1 MRVVAWD
8 DGRLSTQ
15 ASVAVPGP
23 LSGAALR
30 DSYLDAVRRLTLGLV
45 RLENNSLHVGPLEF
59 LRFGRPA
66 VSRNAVDWPI
76 EGGLL
81 AGGAGGHWR
90 LQSSGGRVEASLSGY
105 RPSLPR
111 PVYAATQLQVHQLF
125 TRLYLLRVRG
135 RDPQPGVAAAPRD
148 RMRAA
153 AVDVAIC
160 LTLARLT
167 GRRRLRRTLA
177 IAIAYHVV
185 CWSTSGRTLGGLV
198 LRQRV
203 VAVDG
208 SRLTATQSLLRLA
221 LIPLSLVLRRPL
233 HDEIAGT
240 EVITD

>member
-1 MRVVAWD
+1 MRVVTWD

-23 LSGAALR
+23 LTGAALR

-45 RLENNSLHVGPLEF
+45 RLENNTLHIGPVVL

-81 AGGAGGHWR
+81 AGGPGGHWR
-90 LQSSGGRVEASLSGY
+90 LQSSAGRVEASLSGY
-105 RPSLPR
+105 RPSLLR
-111 PVYAATQLQVHQLF
+111 PVYAVTQLQVHQLF
-125 TRLYLLRVRG
+125 TRVYLLRVRG

-153 AVDVAIC
+153 AVDVAFC
-160 LTLARLT
+160 LSLAGLT
-167 GRRRLRRTLA
+167 GRRRLRRTLGV
-177 IAIAYHVV
+177 AIAYHVV
-185 CWSTSGRTLGGLV
+185 CWSTSGRTLGGMV
-198 LRQRV
+198 MRQRV

-208 SRLTATQSLLRLA
+208 SRATAAQSLLRLV
-221 LIPLSLVLRRPL
+221 LVPASWILRRPV
-233 HDEIAGT
+233 HDEIACT
-240 EVITD
+240 EVVTG

>member
-1 MRVVAWD
+1 
-8 DGRLSTQ
+8 
-15 ASVAVPGP
+15 VPGP
-23 LSGAALR
+23 IGGAALR
-30 DSYLDAVRRLTLGLV
+30 DSYLDSVRHLTLGLV
-45 RLENNSLHVGPLEF
+45 RLENNSLHFGPLEL

-66 VSRNAVDWPI
+66 VSPSAVDWPI

-81 AGGAGGHWR
+81 AGDSGGHWR
-90 LQSSGGRVEASLSGY
+90 LESSAGRVEAVLTGY

-111 PVYAATQLQVHQLF
+111 LVYATTQLQVHQLF

-135 RDPQPGVAAAPRD
+135 RDPQPGVAAASRD

-153 AVDVAIC
+153 AVDAAIC

-167 GRRRLRRTLA
+167 GHRSLRRTLA

-185 CWSTSGRTLGGLV
+185 CWSTTGRTLGAVVAG
-198 LRQRV
+198 QRV

-208 SRLTATQSLLRLA
+208 SRLTAAQSLLRLVLVPA
-221 LIPLSLVLRRPL
+221 SVVLRRPV

-240 EVITD
+240 QVIVD

>member
-1 MRVVAWD
+1 MRVVTWD

-15 ASVAVPGP
+15 ASVAVAGP

-45 RLENNSLHVGPLEF
+45 RLENNSLHMGPLEF
-59 LRFGRPA
+59 LRFGSPA

-81 AGGAGGHWR
+81 AGGPGGRWR
-90 LQSSGGRVEASLSGY
+90 LQSSAGRVEASLSGY

-111 PVYAATQLQVHQLF
+111 PVYAVTQLQVHQLF

-135 RDPQPGVAAAPRD
+135 RDSQPGVASRD

-153 AVDVAIC
+153 AVDAAIC

-167 GRRRLRRTLA
+167 GRRSLRRTLA

-185 CWSTSGRTLGGLV
+185 CWSTTGRTLGALV
-198 LRQRV
+198 TRQRV

-208 SRLTATQSLLRLA
+208 SRLTAAQSLLRLM
-221 LIPLSLVLRRPL
+221 LVPVSWVLRRPV

-240 EVITD
+240 AVIVD

>member
-1 MRVVAWD
+1 MRVVTWD
-8 DGRLSTQ
+8 EGRLSTQ
-15 ASVAVPGP
+15 AAVAVSGR

-30 DSYLDAVRRLTLGLV
+30 DAYVDAVRRLTLGLV
-45 RLENNSLHVGPLEF
+45 RLENNSLHVGPVEL

-66 VSRNAVDWPI
+66 VSRHAVDWPI

-81 AGGAGGHWR
+81 AGEAGGHWR
-90 LQSSGGRVEASLSGY
+90 LQSSAGQVEASLSAY

-111 PVYAATQLQVHQLF
+111 LVYALTQLHVHQLF

-135 RDPQPGVAAAPRD
+135 RDSVPGVAAAPRD
-148 RMRAA
+148 RTRSA
-153 AVDVAIC
+153 AVDVAFC
-160 LTLARLT
+160 LTLAGFT
-167 GRRRLRRTLA
+167 GRRRLRRALA
-177 IAIAYHVV
+177 IAIAYHAV

-198 LRQRV
+198 MRQRV

-221 LIPLSLVLRRPL
+221 LVPVSWILRRAV

-240 EVITD
+240 EVIAR